1 MNKPELHDKYGRQAV
16 NETKKI
22 LQNFIH
28 LIKTPK
34 YGKKSA
40 IDIGSGTGKVT
51 KNILFPLLEDSVDEL
66 LGIDSNELMV
76 QYAKNN
82 YFHSQISFRTH
93 NIMNNIPR
101 EFVKSFDHVFSFWTF
116 HWIKDHK
123 NLFKSIN
130 KLLKPGGN
138 MLVSFVAS
146 SELFDIYKTVWKRE
160 PWQKYI
166 TDAAKGC
173 SIYQNCDQPIEK
185 VSKYVTGAG
194 CDVQLCTTVQIDYLY
209 ENLEEVKGLLQSL
222 IPVYDEIPEELRKQ
236 FLEEH
241 VKEVAIIDNNFV
253 TDINLFVICA
263 TKSSTYQV
271 SDLQD

>member
-1 MNKPELHDKYGRQAV
+1 MNNPELYDKYACHVV
-16 NETKKI
+16 NATKKI
-22 LQNFIH
+22 LDDFIH

-40 IDIGSGTGKVT
+40 IDIGSGPGKVT

-76 QYAKNN
+76 KYANDNYSNN
-82 YFHSQISFRTH
+82 QVSFKTH
-93 NIMNNIPR
+93 NIENNIPS
-101 EFVKSFDHVFSFWTF
+101 EFVKSFDHVFSFWTL
-116 HWIKDHK
+116 HWVKDHN
-123 NLFKSIN
+123 NLFKNIN

-138 MLVSFVAS
+138 MLISFIARS
-146 SELFDIYKTVWKRE
+146 DLCDIYQKLWIRE

-166 TDAAKGC
+166 TDAVKGH
-173 SIYQNCDQPIEK
+173 SIYQNCGQPIEK
-185 VSKYVTGAG
+185 VTKYLTEAG
-194 CDVQLCTTVQIDYLY
+194 FDVQLCTTIHHDYLC
-209 ENLEEVKGLLQSL
+209 ENLEEVKGLFQSL
-222 IPVYDEIPEELRKQ
+222 IPVYDEIPKELQKQ

-241 VKEVAIIDNNFV
+241 VKELAIIDNNFV
-253 TDINLFVICA
+253 TNYNLFVICA